1 VGVAGLILLA
11 HDAELLGAIILHP
24 TSSLKKVAG
33 GLQMTASQPT
43 IDSAILRL
51 AKERNE
57 ARNLAKQLFW
67 ALPAGGGHMDEQS
80 VNAAYYSFIKASREW
95 KEGGDD

>member
-1 VGVAGLILLA
+1 MSART
-11 HDAELLGAIILHP
+11 H
-24 TSSLKKVAG
+24 
-33 GLQMTASQPT
+33 T
-43 IDSAILRL
+43 IDSALLRL

-95 KEGGDD
+95 KEGGDE

>member
-1 VGVAGLILLA
+1 M
-11 HDAELLGAIILHP
+11 
-24 TSSLKKVAG
+24 TSP
-33 GLQMTASQPT
+33 QY

-80 VNAAYYSFIKASREW
+80 VNAAYYAFIQASREW
-95 KEGGDD
+95 KEGGNE

>member
-1 VGVAGLILLA
+1 MI
-11 HDAELLGAIILHP
+11 
-24 TSSLKKVAG
+24 
-33 GLQMTASQPT
+33 ASQPT

-67 ALPAGGGHMDEQS
+67 ALPAGGGHMDEQT
-80 VNAAYYSFIKASREW
+80 VNAAYYQFIRASREW
-95 KEGGDD
+95 REGGHE

>member
-1 VGVAGLILLA
+1 VIAA
-11 HDAELLGAIILHP
+11 QD
-24 TSSLKKVAG
+24 
-33 GLQMTASQPT
+33 T

-67 ALPAGGGHMDEQS
+67 ALPAGGGHMDQQS

-95 KEGGDD
+95 KEGGDE

>member
-1 VGVAGLILLA
+1 MSAR
-11 HDAELLGAIILHP
+11 
-24 TSSLKKVAG
+24 T
-33 GLQMTASQPT
+33 QT

-95 KEGGDD
+95 KEGGDE

>member
-24 TSSLKKVAG
+24 TSRLKKVAG
-33 GLQMTASQPT
+33 GLQMIASQPT

-95 KEGGDD
+95 KEGGDE

>member
-1 VGVAGLILLA
+1 MI
-11 HDAELLGAIILHP
+11 
-24 TSSLKKVAG
+24 
-33 GLQMTASQPT
+33 ASQPT

-67 ALPAGGGHMDEQS
+67 ALPAGGCHMDEQS
-80 VNAAYYSFIKASREW
+80 VNAAYYAFIRASREW
-95 KEGGDD
+95 KEGGDE

>member
-1 VGVAGLILLA
+1 VIAA
-11 HDAELLGAIILHP
+11 Q
-24 TSSLKKVAG
+24 S
-33 GLQMTASQPT
+33 T

-95 KEGGDD
+95 KEGADE

>member
-1 VGVAGLILLA
+1 MI
-11 HDAELLGAIILHP
+11 
-24 TSSLKKVAG
+24 
-33 GLQMTASQPT
+33 ASQPT

-67 ALPAGGGHMDEQS
+67 ALPAGGGHMDEQT
-80 VNAAYYSFIKASREW
+80 VNAAYDSFYWSASEARANGL
-95 KEGGDD
+95 KTFGF

>member
-1 VGVAGLILLA
+1 MSART
-11 HDAELLGAIILHP
+11 H
-24 TSSLKKVAG
+24 
-33 GLQMTASQPT
+33 T

-95 KEGGDD
+95 KEGGDE

>member
-1 VGVAGLILLA
+1 MI
-11 HDAELLGAIILHP
+11 
-24 TSSLKKVAG
+24 
-33 GLQMTASQPT
+33 ASQPT

-57 ARNLAKQLFW
+57 ARNLAKMLFW
-67 ALPAGGGHMDEQS
+67 ALPAGGGSMDEQT

-95 KEGGDD
+95 KEGGHE

>member
-1 VGVAGLILLA
+1 
-11 HDAELLGAIILHP
+11 
-24 TSSLKKVAG
+24 
-33 GLQMTASQPT
+33 MTVSQPT

-67 ALPAGGGHMDEQS
+67 ALPAGGGCMDEQQ
-80 VNAAYYSFIKASREW
+80 VNAAYYAFIRASREW
-95 KEGGDD
+95 KDSSGE

>member
-1 VGVAGLILLA
+1 M
-11 HDAELLGAIILHP
+11 
-24 TSSLKKVAG
+24 TSP
-33 GLQMTASQPT
+33 QT

-67 ALPAGGGHMDEQS
+67 ALPAGGGHTDEQT
-80 VNAAYYSFIKASREW
+80 VNAAYYQFIRASREW
-95 KEGGDD
+95 KEGGHE

>member
-1 VGVAGLILLA
+1 MK
-11 HDAELLGAIILHP
+11 AI
-24 TSSLKKVAG
+24 K
-33 GLQMTASQPT
+33 QT

-57 ARNLAKQLFW
+57 ARNLAKMLFW

-95 KEGGDD
+95 KEGGNE